1 MKQTLLRLRW
11 RIVLVGCVILL
22 GVCSAGPWP
31 AASAPKENRI
41 VQLGPE
47 RNLADLFLHDDF
59 LVAQTEGLVLAT
71 AKVRKHPAN
80 PVLVKDRPWEQGMLN
95 YTCVI
100 QDPEEGLYKMW
111 YQMIRPLTG
120 RNESWCLYAESKDG
134 VRWDKPSL
142 GIVEFQGSKQNNILF
157 HEYEN
162 VTGTPS
168 YWVTK
173 DYAEP
178 DPQKRYKMMLQA
190 WDFRGRSAR
199 IAFSPDGIH
208 WTIPKYGNLLGPFDS
223 QNIMFWDERV
233 GRYVGYFRSHVGGRR
248 SISRATS
255 SDGFHWSRPVTVH
268 TPDAQDP
275 PTWHLYTPG
284 IFPYTQARNTYV
296 MITAG
301 FDEVSHTMYGQLGL
315 SRDGIEWR
323 RFRKPFIPLGKPG
336 EWDSGSNY
344 AIGSEITVEGQ
355 TAIYYKGSNKPA
367 HSYDSDRGIGLALL
381 HEGGF
386 VGRRAEN
393 EGTLVTHLLRV
404 RDDHCAFYLN
414 ADAEGGAIQAELLD
428 AADKVIPGFSRQDC
442 EEINRK
448 GTNLRVRWKGADG
461 PHLPKCRCRGR
472 GNSGRTTGRGRQGN
486 PRILPAR
493 L

>member
-1 MKQTLLRLRW
+1 MKHTLSGPKW
-11 RIVLVGCVILL
+11 RVAHVGCVVLL
-22 GVCSAGPWP
+22 TASFACSWP
-31 AASAPKENRI
+31 AAPTPKQDRV

-47 RNLADLFLHDDF
+47 GNRADLFLHDDF
-59 LVAQTEGLVLAT
+59 LVAETQGLVLVT

-80 PVLVKDRPWEQGMLN
+80 PVLLKDRPWEQGLLN

-100 QDPEEGLYKMW
+100 QDPEEGLFKMW
-111 YQMIRPLTG
+111 YQMIQPMDDG
-120 RNESWCLYAESKDG
+120 NESWCLYAESKDG

-157 HEYEN
+157 HESEN
-162 VTGTPS
+162 IRGTPS
-168 YWVTK
+168 YWVMK

-178 DPQKRYKMMLQA
+178 DPEKRYKMMLQA

-199 IAFSPDGIH
+199 IAFSPNGIH

-233 GRYVGYFRSHVGGRR
+233 GQYVAYFRSHVGGRR

-255 SDGFHWSRPVTVH
+255 PEGFHWSRPVTVH
-268 TPDAQDP
+268 TPDAQDA

-284 IFPYTQARNTYV
+284 IFPYTPARNTYV

-301 FDEVSHTMYGQLGL
+301 FDEVTHTMYGQLGL
-315 SRDGIEWR
+315 SRDGLQWR
-323 RFRKPFIPLGKPG
+323 RFRKPFIPLGKEG

-344 AIGSEITVEGQ
+344 PIGSEIVVEGQ
-355 TAIYYKGSNKPA
+355 TAIYYKGANKPA
-367 HSYDSDRGIGLALL
+367 HSYDSVRGIGLALL

-393 EGTLVTHLLRV
+393 EGTLVTYLLRV
-404 RDDHCAFYLN
+404 RDDRSTFYLN
-414 ADAEGGAIQAELLD
+414 ADADGGSIRAELLD
-428 AADKVIPGFSRQDC
+428 VAGKVIPGFSRQDC
-442 EEINRK
+442 GDINGK
-448 GTNLRVRWKGADG
+448 GTDLPIRWKGADAPREHLRNG
-461 PHLPKCRCRGR
+461 PVRLKLYLKKATVYGFRCVRP
-472 GNSGRTTGRGRQGN
+472 
-486 PRILPAR
+486 PRR
-493 L
+493 D